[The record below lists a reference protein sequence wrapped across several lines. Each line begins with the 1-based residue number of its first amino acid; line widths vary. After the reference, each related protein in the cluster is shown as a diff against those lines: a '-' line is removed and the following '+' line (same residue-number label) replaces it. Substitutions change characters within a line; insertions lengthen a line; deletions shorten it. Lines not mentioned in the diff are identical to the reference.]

1 LTKLEIDKLQLLE
14 AIESGAI
21 ESSWGRV
28 RLRVEAYRLH
38 LESCK
43 LRGKGGGKHENEPR
57 KSPKINM
64 QLNSPPVSLRI
75 SEVSDLGR

>member
-1 LTKLEIDKLQLLE
+1 MTKLEIDKLQLLE
-14 AIESGAI
+14 AIESEAI

-43 LRGKGGGKHENEPR
+43 LRGKGGGKHEMSLEKAR
-57 KSPKINM
+57 K
-64 QLNSPPVSLRI
+64 
-75 SEVSDLGR
+75 